1 MSDRVHQARNSIVS
15 LSDWSTSTIM
25 RYLSGTT
32 NDGGDDYTDLQC
44 EEQLQQND
52 RQRGTGQTLNIERVD
67 PSLGIQYAVLGY
79 WNDVLGPSVLWQWQ
93 SNTVDAV
100 QQSPGSD
107 RCINRDDKI
116 WIRNLLHIA
125 FSGSHLDS
133 SCGADNAAGI
143 DAVQQNIAIV
153 DQISRVK
160 IIKVGDDQQVFI
172 CVVFYCQMMV
182 SMDDQTSLPQAESS
196 SKQLVAQCLCFSLLP
211 SIMSSDYQFRLFTQ
225 CAEKAA
231 QSLQFMQRVDPATL
245 HATSGD
251 VELSSSYIR
260 ASSDVLQ
267 SLFDQLKTVQRQQQL
282 VQSLQNRIIQ
292 LPKAF
297 LCKCF
302 TAALMYRYL
311 PIVIIMSDDQT
322 DAQGLALMISQLTG
336 SLILNLDPAVYKQG
350 VQYRIQVTSQVSDIS
365 RELLCVRINL
375 SNQSIEVP
383 VNIDNRLESIEQ
395 LSVKISVLQG
405 LSASDQVGHPPVI
418 YEDFNEV
425 SILVAL
431 LFERC
436 YGEILQNWS
445 NVTDKFQQ
453 RLECKRVMLNEY
465 LDCLLAQQSTDLTTK
480 SNLHSSSGY
489 KENSIQKYQQQQQS
503 RQSNVP
509 QFMKNLWQS
518 SESHQRSQ
526 QPVDCADL
534 MEKLQSIV
542 FSYDTLALQLHKQK
556 LKSRQSYHHTST
568 LQAKQLLTKTSRAS
582 SHIGGHHLNLSG
594 YNSNRTSPVF
604 GQQKQ
609 ARLNQSQTNQEVFD
623 EIVNDPDF
631 AILIC
636 FDGSSKSASLNK
648 KSMKE
653 KMRQVLQP

>member
-1 MSDRVHQARNSIVS
+1 
-15 LSDWSTSTIM
+15 M
-25 RYLSGTT
+25 RYLSGTM
-32 NDGGDDYTDLQC
+32 NDGGDEYADCQC
-44 EEQLQQND
+44 DEQLQQND
-52 RQRGTGQTLNIERVD
+52 RQRDAGQTLNIERVD
-67 PSLGIQYAVLGY
+67 PSLGIQFAVLGY

-93 SNTVDAV
+93 SNTVDV
-100 QQSPGSD
+100 MQQSPGSD
-107 RCINRDDKI
+107 RCIDGDYQT

-125 FSGSHLDS
+125 LSGSHLES
-133 SCGADNAAGI
+133 SSGADNTAGI
-143 DAVQQNIAIV
+143 DEVQENIATL
-153 DQISRVK
+153 DQLSRVK
-160 IIKVGDDQQVFI
+160 IIKVGEDQQVFI
-172 CVVFYCQMMV
+172 CIVFYCQMNV
-182 SMDDQTSLPQAESS
+182 SMDGQTSLPQAESS

-211 SIMSSDYQFRLFTQ
+211 FIMSSDYQQKLFIQ

-245 HATSGD
+245 HSTGD

-267 SLFDQLKTVQRQQQL
+267 SLFDQLQTVQRQKQL
-282 VQSLQNRIIQ
+282 VQSLQNSIKQ

-302 TAALMYRYL
+302 TAAMMYDRL

-350 VQYRIQVTSQVSDIS
+350 VYYRIQVTSQVPDIL
-365 RELLCVRINL
+365 RERQCVRINL
-375 SNQSIEVP
+375 SKLSIEVP
-383 VNIDNRLESIEQ
+383 VNINKSLESTEQ
-395 LSVKISVLQG
+395 SSVNSLVLQG
-405 LSASDQVGHPPVI
+405 LTPSDQVGHPLVI
-418 YEDFNEV
+418 FEGFNVV

-431 LFERC
+431 LVERC
-436 YGEILQNWS
+436 YGEILLNWS

-465 LDCLLAQQSTDLTTK
+465 LDCLLAQQSTDLTMK

-489 KENSIQKYQQQQQS
+489 KENSIQKYQQKQQQLQS

-518 SESHQRSQ
+518 GDSLQRSQ

-568 LQAKQLLTKTSRAS
+568 LQARQLLTKTSRAS

-609 ARLNQSQTNQEVFD
+609 AKLNQSQTNQEVFD

-636 FDGSSKSASLNK
+636 SDDSSKSGSLNK
-648 KSMKE
+648 KYIKE
-653 KMRQVLQP
+653 KIRQVLQI